1 MASTYKGVRGGTI
14 SGEPLCRTCRYAQYM
29 QGSSL
34 SQRMLLCGQ
43 IGSHPLPFEAME
55 CGKYDDKRLPSQYDM
70 EQIAWVFVTNSKTK
84 QIGFVSAKEYQ
95 KMRQTDSDSGDP
107 SSKI

>member
-14 SGEPLCRTCRYAQYM
+14 SGEPLCRTCRHAQYM

-34 SQRMLLCGQ
+34 SQRILLCDR
-43 IGSHPLPFEAME
+43 IGAPPLSFESME
-55 CGKYDDKRLPSQYDM
+55 CSQYDDKRLPTQYDM

-95 KMRQTDSDSGDP
+95 KMRQTDSNSDGP